1 MTHLTDVVQGDEL
14 GGKAT
19 MNTKEATVDEGSDGE
34 RIEGIQACVVDG
46 LRVLVEACGKKE
58 DGRHIEFGDPG
69 PLGEEMRTFTLESKI
84 FCQMSTLVVATKESD
99 IFGALDLER
108 VEV

>member
-1 MTHLTDVVQGDEL
+1 M
-14 GGKAT
+14 
-19 MNTKEATVDEGSDGE
+19 
-34 RIEGIQACVVDG
+34 
-46 LRVLVEACGKKE
+46 
-58 DGRHIEFGDPG
+58 
-69 PLGEEMRTFTLESKI
+69 GEEMRTFTLESKI

>member
-58 DGRHIEFGDPG
+58 DGRHIEFGG
-69 PLGEEMRTFTLESKI
+69 T
-84 FCQMSTLVVATKESD
+84 
-99 IFGALDLER
+99 LDLWARRCVHSRLKVKYSVKCRHSWLPRRR
-108 VEV
+108 VISLGRWILSA